1 MTKNILLIGVGGQ
14 GTITAAKVLTLGL
27 VEAGYDVKMS
37 EIHGMSQRGGS
48 VLSQVRY
55 GDKVESPVIEPGTAD
70 IVVAFEKMEALR
82 GLEYLRDGGLI
93 VVNDQKI
100 ESVPIQMGK
109 ADYPEDVVE
118 ILSSKAKT
126 LVVPAAKLAK
136 ELGNERVTNMIL
148 LGTIIKGMELEN
160 IDWDKILKENTKPG
174 FLDINIQA
182 INAGKKQLS

>member
-14 GTITAAKVLTLGL
+14 GTITASKVLTLGL

-48 VLSQVRY
+48 VVSQVRY
-55 GDKVESPVIEPGTAD
+55 GDKIESPVIEPGTAD

-82 GLEYLRDGGLI
+82 GLEYLREGGLI
-93 VVNDQKI
+93 VVNDQEI

-109 ADYPEDVVE
+109 FDYPADVIEILESKARTIVVE
-118 ILSSKAKT
+118 AE
-126 LVVPAAKLAK
+126 KLAG
-136 ELGNERVTNMIL
+136 ELGNKRVTNMIL

-160 IDWDKILKENTKPG
+160 IAWEKILKENTKAG
-174 FLDINIQA
+174 FLDINLRA
-182 INAGKKQLS
+182 INAGKEQLA

>member
-48 VLSQVRY
+48 VVSQVRY

-82 GLEYLRDGGLI
+82 GLEYLREGGLI
-93 VVNDQKI
+93 VVNDQEI

-109 ADYPEDVVE
+109 FDYPEDVIE
-118 ILSSKAKT
+118 ILESKART
-126 LVVPAAKLAK
+126 IVVEAEKLAG
-136 ELGNERVTNMIL
+136 ELGNKRVTNMIL

-160 IDWDKILKENTKPG
+160 IAWEKILKENTKAG
-174 FLDINIQA
+174 FLDINLRA
-182 INAGKKQLS
+182 INAGKEQLV